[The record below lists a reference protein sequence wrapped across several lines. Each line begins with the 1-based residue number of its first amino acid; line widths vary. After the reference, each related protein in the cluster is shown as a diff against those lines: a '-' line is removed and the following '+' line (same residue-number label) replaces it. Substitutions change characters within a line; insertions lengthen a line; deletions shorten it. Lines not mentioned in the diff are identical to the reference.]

1 MVHASADPATVK
13 RLRMVDF
20 PTMCTLYVL
29 EGIGGT
35 SLIRPDTMA
44 PVSMKSLAQ
53 AAFQLSSAGGSVLA
67 LALTPTYRDPDLM
80 VVYASLAGCMFLTLV
95 CFVPF
100 SENTTKGGKFR
111 RGR

>member
-1 MVHASADPATVK
+1 M
-13 RLRMVDF
+13 
-20 PTMCTLYVL
+20 L
-29 EGIGGT
+29 EGIGET
-35 SLIRPDTMA
+35 FSNTAEYEYAYTMA
-44 PVSMKSLAQ
+44 LVSMKSLAQ

-100 SENTTKGGKFR
+100 SEDTTKSS
-111 RGR
+111 